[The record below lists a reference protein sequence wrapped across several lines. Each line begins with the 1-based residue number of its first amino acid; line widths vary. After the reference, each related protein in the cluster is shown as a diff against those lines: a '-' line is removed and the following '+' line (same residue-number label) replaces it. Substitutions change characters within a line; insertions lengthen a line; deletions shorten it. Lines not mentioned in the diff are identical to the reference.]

1 MQKRIT
7 VALAGAPNAGKST
20 LLNSLIGCDIS
31 IVTHKVQ
38 TTRHNLRGIVHDG
51 ESEIIFIDTP
61 GLFDAKR
68 TLERAIVS
76 NAMSGVQDAN
86 LVCVLFDA
94 TKIKSGDYDNTLKF
108 LNKAKKPLIALITK
122 IDLLP
127 RQDILPFIASL
138 SELNLFEEIIPISA
152 LKNLNMTR
160 FIEVITKYAHEA
172 PWIYAE
178 DEITDQP
185 IRTICEEI
193 TRKHGL
199 ILLHQEIPYSMK
211 VETEKWDE
219 TSEMVEIY
227 QAIFVTKESQK
238 VIALGSAGS
247 KIKDIGRRSRLEM
260 AKLIGKRV
268 RLILYIKVRENW
280 IERDFANN

>member
-1 MQKRIT
+1 
-7 VALAGAPNAGKST
+7 
-20 LLNSLIGCDIS
+20 
-31 IVTHKVQ
+31 
-38 TTRHNLRGIVHDG
+38 VHDG

-94 TKIKSGDYDNTLKF
+94 TKMKSGDYDNALKF

-138 SELNLFEEIIPISA
+138 NELNLFEEIIPISA

-160 FIEVITKYAHEA
+160 FIEVITKYAHET
-172 PWIYAE
+172 PWLYAE